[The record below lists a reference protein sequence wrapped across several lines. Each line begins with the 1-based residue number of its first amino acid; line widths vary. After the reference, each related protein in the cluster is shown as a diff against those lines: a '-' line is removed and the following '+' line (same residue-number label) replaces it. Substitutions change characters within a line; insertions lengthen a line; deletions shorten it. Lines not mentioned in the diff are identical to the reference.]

1 LRSGSAMNNSMM
13 VKPRSG
19 ATMYSTASEL
29 PLNASPATPRMVE
42 ADMKSPA
49 IASPFCVPVIELPA
63 A

>member
-1 LRSGSAMNNSMM
+1 MNSSMT
-13 VKPRSG
+13 VKPTNG
-19 ATMYSTASEL
+19 ATMYKTASEL
-29 PLNASPATPRMVE
+29 PMNASPATPRIVE